1 MADEKQR
8 FRTHSGYLRAFATLA
23 GLASSAASGREALE
37 DLDKRLHLL
46 PRAPQAPKTVDLTAL
61 ERSLS
66 NAWGT
71 ELLVAV
77 ALQQAKSSELLR
89 LASTWAVIQT
99 YYVSYYATQ
108 AVAVAR
114 GFPRPD
120 SHPKT
125 QKQFVSFWVDRPL
138 DCAPWS
144 LGAASD
150 GFRNV
155 PTGVDVREI
164 HGWSWCNEENYWSL
178 ALQALRTTRKAAVE
192 KALDRLR
199 EEKIRE
205 ARRTA
210 GRELKRGRLS
220 KEEKTKADEQTR
232 TYAMI
237 DYLYRLR
244 LNVNY
249 DDLRLFAKGPQD
261 DDESRA
267 VFRDCRYLAAST
279 MLMAEHEVAA
289 RVGRPA
295 TSRWMHDW
303 AKSNVPPGSK
313 MGVAFRST
321 LFK

>member
-1 MADEKQR
+1 MFPTTPLRQLLWPEGFPGQTAIQRLKSNSLVFGWTVPLTVHRGPWVLHPMA
-8 FRTHSGYLRAFATLA
+8 F
-23 GLASSAASGREALE
+23 
-37 DLDKRLHLL
+37 
-46 PRAPQAPKTVDLTAL
+46 
-61 ERSLS
+61 
-66 NAWGT
+66 GT
-71 ELLVAV
+71 FLLV
-77 ALQQAKSSELLR
+77 LTCAK
-89 LASTWAVIQT
+89 
-99 YYVSYYATQ
+99 
-108 AVAVAR
+108 
-114 GFPRPD
+114 F
-120 SHPKT
+120 
-125 QKQFVSFWVDRPL
+125 
-138 DCAPWS
+138 
-144 LGAASD
+144 
-150 GFRNV
+150 
-155 PTGVDVREI
+155 